1 MTGEYIIILLSVISF
16 ILILMC
22 FRKNIDYDNYDNS
35 LDLEKI
41 NNMENIED
49 LRILIDKVDRNIVRN
64 IHKRSII
71 VKRIWELKENKG
83 FPRYDKTR
91 EKQILQKIR
100 SYAKERDLNEE
111 KVVNIYSS
119 IVGGHF

>member
-1 MTGEYIIILLSVISF
+1 M
-16 ILILMC
+16 
-22 FRKNIDYDNYDNS
+22 
-35 LDLEKI
+35 DL
-41 NNMENIED
+41 ENIED

-83 FPRYDKTR
+83 FPRYDKIR

-100 SYAKERDLNEE
+100 SYAKERDLNE
-111 KVVNIYSS
+111 
-119 IVGGHF
+119 

>member
-1 MTGEYIIILLSVISF
+1 M
-16 ILILMC
+16 
-22 FRKNIDYDNYDNS
+22 
-35 LDLEKI
+35 DL
-41 NNMENIED
+41 ENIED

-83 FPRYDKTR
+83 FPRYDKIR

-111 KVVNIYSS
+111 KIVNIYSS